1 MELFSGHRAT
11 LWTDQISNR
20 AFLWASRHSM
30 DRPIEPTALPLLPP
44 PVLFLPILYTDQY
57 SGSSDHIKTL
67 AEEGDGNT
75 EITGTMALLGG
86 LLTLTR

>member
-1 MELFSGHRAT
+1 LAADPIPLHPDGSLIFHPVI
-11 LWTDQISNR
+11 DH
-20 AFLWASRHSM
+20 FDFDDPSRHFLHTRITFYS
-30 DRPIEPTALPLLPP
+30 LS
-44 PVLFLPILYTDQY
+44 PVLGRISWQVTGY
-57 SGSSDHIKTL
+57 KNL

>member
-1 MELFSGHRAT
+1 VARLLVHEERPVAC
-11 LWTDQISNR
+11 IK
-20 AFLWASRHSM
+20 AF
-30 DRPIEPTALPLLPP
+30 
-44 PVLFLPILYTDQY
+44 
-57 SGSSDHIKTL
+57 IKTL